1 MCVASILKTEISTYM
16 SSVRLTQFLTYSS
29 VPNCRG
35 WGGGGSVAHFVKKKI
50 SITFNYYKRVT

>member
-1 MCVASILKTEISTYM
+1 MCVTSISKTEISTFM

-29 VPNCRG
+29 MPNCRG
-35 WGGGGSVAHFVKKKI
+35 WGGQLHILRKKKI